1 MPIVQIDWQKIK
13 SKLGDDTALFALT
26 LRQASMLLGLSE
38 QLTWEKTFR
47 VDDYDWADKDILDA
61 DIADL
66 QRNLAMPTNLVDI
79 IQYIDEIEGLLRG
92 IQSITNCCD
101 GDDITGGDQYT
112 DPVVD
117 GVGDVPQNIIDAGY
131 ATDAADWT
139 GFADYKCM
147 ISHIM
152 VDQMELRLRK
162 LHSLVDDTGD
172 ILGGVAVAATIITTV
187 FTTIITGGISVMA
200 LGIIAS
206 TGVAAVLWKAITD
219 ATDLNILADA
229 VDENHDALACA
240 INAGDGSEDSVNLLV
255 SKIDELFTGS
265 SAIILK
271 NLNLEPTLKA
281 LYSGGYDQQNIAQLI
296 DDHGYDTTAFDCTCS
311 GTTAD
316 AIVLYDMNPWIGQWN
331 KSNGTASN
339 FEQSILHTQSSHP
352 QTCYVGKSGG
362 QINVDFSLGWTTKYL
377 RRIDFKYMFWDIA
390 PTVNHASTNYV
401 RLNVQAEGGGAN
413 QIWKV
418 NWNGTSVASNIWYS
432 ATLEGAALGYLENQI
447 MDENNIALYFAC
459 YIANTHTGS
468 IGFRWTDIKL
478 YLDQAS

>member
-117 GVGDVPQNIIDAGY
+117 GVGDVPANVISSGY
-131 ATDAADWT
+131 ATGVSDWA
-139 GFADYKCM
+139 GFDDYKCM
-147 ISHIM
+147 IAHIM

-162 LHSLVDDTGD
+162 LHTLVDDTGD
-172 ILGGVAVAATIITTV
+172 ILGGVAVAVTIITTV
-187 FTTIITGGISVMA
+187 FTTILTGGISVMA

-206 TGVAAVLWKAITD
+206 TGIGAVLWKAITD

-229 VDENHDALACA
+229 VATNHDALACA
-240 INAGDGSEDSVNLLV
+240 IYWGDGSVDSIELLMD
-255 SKIDELFTGS
+255 KIDELFTGS

-281 LYSGGYDQQNIAQLI
+281 LYSGGYDQQNIAQI
-296 DDHGYDTTAFDCTCS
+296 IADHGYDTTDFDCSCDLQLGEHRFDYNFATGPWQFVGNMEWEAAGRMRRLGTGFSFTRINPSYICNSLSIPDTQNIRIRRIGFSYQKSLSTSYPKAIIATTGAQYNWSDSALTEWIWYPVTINFDALGLNIELAFD
-311 GTTAD
+311 D
-316 AIVLYDMNPWIGQWN
+316 WIDVGVMDGP
-331 KSNGTASN
+331 SYYA
-339 FEQSILHTQSSHP
+339 
-352 QTCYVGKSGG
+352 YVD
-362 QINVDFSLGWTTKYL
+362 DFWIEFDELG
-377 RRIDFKYMFWDIA
+377 
-390 PTVNHASTNYV
+390 
-401 RLNVQAEGGGAN
+401 
-413 QIWKV
+413 
-418 NWNGTSVASNIWYS
+418 
-432 ATLEGAALGYLENQI
+432 
-447 MDENNIALYFAC
+447 
-459 YIANTHTGS
+459 
-468 IGFRWTDIKL
+468 
-478 YLDQAS
+478 